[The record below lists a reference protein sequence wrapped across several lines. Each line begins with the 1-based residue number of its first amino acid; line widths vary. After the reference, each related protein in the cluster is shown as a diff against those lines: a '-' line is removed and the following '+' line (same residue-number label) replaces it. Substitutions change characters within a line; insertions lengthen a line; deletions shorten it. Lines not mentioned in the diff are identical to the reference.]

1 MTRPFE
7 SLSSR
12 EVLALAIHVERA
24 NAERFRTFAYVFR
37 KYDEEVAARFEE
49 LALEEERHE
58 EILLGWFHARFGK
71 EIPQVREVDV
81 KGVIESVDMDE
92 SEHLIFDSLEPKR
105 VYELAHGAEVG
116 ARRFYLDAAKL
127 SSDPDLADLYQEL
140 AVLEEGHAS
149 WLEEKLAGVCRKET
163 EKEHK

>member
-1 MTRPFE
+1 MTRSFE

-37 KYDEEVAARFEE
+37 QYDNEVAARFEE
-49 LALEEERHE
+49 LALEEEGHE
-58 EILLGWFHARFGK
+58 AILLQWFHARFGK

-81 KGVIESVDMDE
+81 KGVIESVDMDQ

-105 VYELAHGAEVG
+105 VYELAHAAEVG
-116 ARRFYLDAAKL
+116 ARSFYLDAAKL
-127 SSDPDLADLYQEL
+127 SSDPDLAVLYQEL

-149 WLEEKLAGVCRKET
+149 WLEEKLASANAKKSGKER
-163 EKEHK
+163 E